1 MKNMKKELYFLTSHP
16 LFSGIPDSDIDTV
29 LQKLSAR
36 TCSYKKDEFILS
48 AGDEIK
54 EIGIVADGS
63 VMIIREDYWGNRAI
77 INMMQK
83 GDIFAE
89 AFIGAGIT
97 TIPVSVEAS
106 SDCLILFINFKDLL
120 IAREHDTDA
129 QILIINMIR
138 ILARK
143 NVMLTGKM
151 NHMTKKTTRD
161 KLMSYLSSCAEK
173 SGRNTFLIPFNRQE
187 LADFLSVDRSAMSAQ
202 LCRLRDEGIIEFHKN
217 QFKLL

>member
-16 LFSGIPDSDIDTV
+16 LFSGIPADR
-29 LQKLSAR
+29 LEHALRKLSAR
-36 TCSYKKDEFILS
+36 TCSYKKEEFILS
-48 AGDEIK
+48 AGDEIN
-54 EIGIVADGS
+54 EIGIVAAGS
-63 VMIIREDYWGNRAI
+63 VMVIREDYWGSRAI

-97 TIPVSVEAS
+97 SIPVSVEAS
-106 SDCLILFINFKDLL
+106 SDCLILFINFRDLL
-120 IAREHDTDA
+120 AAKEHDTDA
-129 QILIINMIR
+129 QILIINMTR

-161 KLMSYLSSCAEK
+161 KLMSYLSSCAEN
-173 SGRNTFLIPFNRQE
+173 SGSNTFIIPFNRQE

-202 LCRLRDEGIIEFHKN
+202 LCRLRDDGIIEFHKN